1 MGIKQKAP
9 ISHQMEKLF
18 SYGTLRQAEIQRAL
32 YGREVETIPD
42 AIMGYCI
49 RVVQLTGWKYAQVSG
64 GSLQQ
69 TIEKGPG
76 DIEGSVLL
84 LTPDELVRTDEYEPR
99 GYARVKVPLRSG
111 GEAWAYRLLIDERQA

>member
-1 MGIKQKAP
+1 MGIKQKTP

-18 SYGTLRQAEIQRAL
+18 SYGTLRQAKIQRAL
-32 YGREVETIPD
+32 YGRVVETKPD

-49 RVVQLTGWKYAQVSG
+49 RVVQLTDWKYAQISG
-64 GSLQQ
+64 GDLQW

-84 LTPDELVRTDEYEPR
+84 LTPDELVHTDEYEPKEY
-99 GYARVKVPLRSG
+99 GRVKVPLRSG
-111 GEAWAYRLLIDERQA
+111 GEAWAYQLVIDERQA